1 MSNSHSLPNP
11 NHSLSTSNHPSSK
24 YQVILD
30 RNSYSATTLSVME
43 ILAAYMTDLY
53 YNHLYIEAIKFKN
66 NKVVASITEG
76 YLHSINT
83 FVNAI
88 ADIKSK
94 DYNSTRYH
102 ELLRGI
108 HGFFTAYTS
117 FESITISECID
128 KIVKEFT
135 PIDYYNS
142 MTVEQKRSI
151 IRTLLSSAIFKIGQL
166 LSSREEPYLS
176 MIIDK
181 HKDKTNVYIIK
192 DKIIDVFLLERFAI
206 LNKFLVS
213 ISGGEKVDK
222 HVVDKLVSDNKK
234 LIEEREKLI
243 INRKELLLKIEE
255 LMAENQR
262 IKDMSGAA
270 IAKARELIQKNK
282 GLTDEV
288 NALKN
293 QVNNLNES
301 LSGWKNKY
309 IEKTRGRSDYEMDD
323 QAAGIRGGMEENSV
337 GSRVMFEEE
346 TATGVRKSRVGSKE
360 IPLSDD
366 DEEKEKIE
374 QPKSQIIDIGDA
386 FGGKSPMDSLLDD
399 ISHLDTDDK
408 PTVPHPEESKSVEA
422 QEVNQPSEGGNELA
436 EGESTLKIEVND
448 EGGLKTTSLSDG
460 IRNEIPPSDE
470 EQKPKKPSRKPRKPT
485 KSQLKIG

>member
-1 MSNSHSLPNP
+1 
-11 NHSLSTSNHPSSK
+11 
-24 YQVILD
+24 
-30 RNSYSATTLSVME
+30 ME
-43 ILAAYMTDLY
+43 IMAAYMTDLY

-94 DYNSTRYH
+94 DYNSSRYH

-151 IRTLLSSAIFKIGQL
+151 IRALLSNSIFKIGQL

-234 LIEEREKLI
+234 LIEEKEKLI
-243 INRKELLLKIEE
+243 GGRRELLLKIDE
-255 LMAENQR
+255 LIAENQR

-270 IAKARELIQKNK
+270 IAKAKELIQKNK
-282 GLTDEV
+282 GLVDEV
-288 NALKN
+288 NALKG
-293 QVNNLNES
+293 QISSLNES

-309 IEKTRGRSDYEMDD
+309 IEKTRERTEDDSGLMNNQRIGFENGNGDKDDRGGSDRDEGVYGGNRSDKDD
-323 QAAGIRGGMEENSV
+323 GNEKSPR
-337 GSRVMFEEE
+337 E
-346 TATGVRKSRVGSKE
+346 TFK
-360 IPLSDD
+360 
-366 DEEKEKIE
+366 
-374 QPKSQIIDIGDA
+374 QPSQIIDVGDA

-399 ISHLDTDDK
+399 ISHLETEDK
-408 PTVPHPEESKSVEA
+408 PAPVVVIEEAKAEPA
-422 QEVNQPSEGGNELA
+422 EQP
-436 EGESTLKIEVND
+436 KIETATSEAED
-448 EGGLKTTSLSDG
+448 GLLKPEDGGRELKKA
-460 IRNEIPPSDE
+460 P
-470 EQKPKKPSRKPRKPT
+470 RKPRKPT
-485 KSQLKIG
+485 KNQLKIIG